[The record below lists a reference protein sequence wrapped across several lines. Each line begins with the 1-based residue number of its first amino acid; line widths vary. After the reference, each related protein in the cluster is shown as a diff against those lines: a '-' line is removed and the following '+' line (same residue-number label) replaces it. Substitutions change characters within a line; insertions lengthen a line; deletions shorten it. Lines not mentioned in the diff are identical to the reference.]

1 MLRYVTVDLTL
12 RQRHFEREKT
22 FVFRSNAGQSKL
34 TALKAKNV
42 RRFCVC
48 VCHLSLSCTVFIAS
62 EWPSPSPVC
71 PVRLH
76 VMLWKLKMAQYFGL
90 FLRLFPCCKCMK
102 YEILSMLIL
111 WSISGST
118 VALCLD
124 RIRRDYIVR
133 LRN

>member
-22 FVFRSNAGQSKL
+22 FAFRSNAGQSKL

-42 RRFCVC
+42 HRFCVC
-48 VCHLSLSCTVFIAS
+48 VGHLSLSCTVFIPS

-90 FLRLFPCCKCMK
+90 FLCLFLLLQM
-102 YEILSMLIL
+102 YE
-111 WSISGST
+111 
-118 VALCLD
+118 V
-124 RIRRDYIVR
+124 
-133 LRN
+133 